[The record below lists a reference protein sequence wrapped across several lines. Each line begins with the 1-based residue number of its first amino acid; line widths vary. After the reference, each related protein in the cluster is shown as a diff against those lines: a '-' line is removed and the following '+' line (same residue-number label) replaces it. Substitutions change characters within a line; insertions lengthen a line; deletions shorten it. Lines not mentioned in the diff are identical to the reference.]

1 MSLPNILDS
10 PILMHSTYR
19 THHRLDSNIVSP
31 GRNWSS
37 VVNNNADETESL
49 DKSEED
55 DSDNENEN
63 NSDKIYYQ
71 KLIHLKNK
79 MIIKQDTNND
89 ALRNLFKN
97 VVEHQDKCQII
108 DASVKTIQQNEIDL
122 HENYILQ
129 IEDKVKK
136 LKKKLESE
144 KLSNELNNIN
154 LEKYKK
160 ENSLLKNRSQCVIC
174 KSNDRIILF
183 LPCKHCV
190 CCRECSNSLYTNKC
204 PTCRG
209 EISEKQ
215 TIFLS

>member
-10 PILMHSTYR
+10 PILIPSTYR
-19 THHRLDSNIVSP
+19 THHRLDNNVASSN
-31 GRNWSS
+31 RNWASM
-37 VVNNNADETESL
+37 VNNNNVDEIESL
-49 DKSEED
+49 DKSDD
-55 DSDNENEN
+55 DSDDESEN

-129 IEDKVKK
+129 IEDKVTK

-144 KLSNELNNIN
+144 KLSNELTNIN
-154 LEKYKK
+154 FEKCKK
-160 ENSLLKNRSQCVIC
+160 ENSLFKNRTQCVIC
-174 KSNDRIILF
+174 KSNDRTILF

-190 CCRECSNSLYTNKC
+190 CCRECSISLYTNKC

-209 EISEKQ
+209 DITERQ